1 MTHKLTLRIVF
12 RVLFVQEE
20 ASHRSDI
27 PSHNYEVDLEDSL
40 QQLGNYVAEFQN
52 ELNRKLKQKADGT
65 LITPRE
71 TKENEEF
78 HDHSQLSQRMK
89 RLSTG
94 VKTSGRST
102 SLSERDKPTSLP
114 LDSLMKAQQ
123 QQQQH
128 STTPHTVDVISP
140 KTSPSRKLQFS
151 SHDNTIVFAKTETTS
166 KSTSETSNQNQGSN
180 TNT

>member
-1 MTHKLTLRIVF
+1 VQIVF

-20 ASHRSDI
+20 ASARSDV
-27 PSHNYEVDLEDSL
+27 SSQNYEVDLEDSL

-123 QQQQH
+123 HHLLENFNSVLMIIPLYLPRLKQH
-128 STTPHTVDVISP
+128 PNPHQRLPTKIKVQIPTHNFSP
-140 KTSPSRKLQFS
+140 LQ
-151 SHDNTIVFAKTETTS
+151 TTS
-166 KSTSETSNQNQGSN
+166 EFVCFLFF
-180 TNT
+180 